1 MAEKTTLREHTHGSR
16 QMILEAALRLAA
28 ERGYVG
34 TTMALVRRATGLPP
48 SSLYWHFSNKDQL
61 LAEALE
67 HGYTRWNDIAPRW
80 EPTPTGDD
88 LRKGLLANLR
98 RTTSDT
104 HGAKADWW
112 RMGLM
117 LALESGPTVGDGP
130 RERFLQIRTQTLAEF
145 ERWWDEAVDLPA
157 THIETLARLTLAA
170 HDGLF
175 IHAQTDEYAELDPLR
190 QRLADGLAEVA
201 DHLRKQDTAAVPEP
215 VELPPVTYQ
224 GRSSSREKLVAAA
237 LEVAAESGY
246 EGASISRICAAA
258 ELPASSV
265 YWHFANKDDLFSA
278 AVDDSYRAWIST
290 QSSWQPPSADC
301 DCAAELPLMLR
312 PLVASLRRL
321 PPFLRIGLMLVLPK
335 RAEPLPGRDRF
346 LAVRRQS
353 RDDFAGWFRGAL
365 GDDGPVHADEMA
377 ALLLVIA
384 DGLLFAEALDSAD
397 MPPATT
403 SDLLARLVTATPFH
417 TQISH

>member
-1 MAEKTTLREHTHGSR
+1 MAEKTLREHAHGSR

-34 TTMALVRRATGLPP
+34 TTMAQVRRATGLPP

-67 HGYTRWNDIAPRW
+67 HGYTRWHHIAPRW

-88 LRKGLLANLR
+88 LREALLANLR
-98 RTTSDT
+98 RATSDT

-117 LALESGPTVGDGP
+117 LALESGPMVGDGP
-130 RERFLQIRTQTLAEF
+130 RERFLQIRSQTLADF
-145 ERWWDEAVDLPA
+145 ERWWSEAVDLPA
-157 THIETLARLTLAA
+157 PHIKTLARLTLAA

-175 IHAQTDEYAELDPLR
+175 IYVQTDEYADLDPLR

-201 DHLRKQDTAAVPEP
+201 ADLRGQDPTAVSEAVD
-215 VELPPVTYQ
+215 LPPVTYE

-246 EGASISRICAAA
+246 EGASISRICSAAD
-258 ELPASSV
+258 LPASSV
-265 YWHFANKDDLFSA
+265 YWHFTNKDDLFSA
-278 AVDDSYRAWIST
+278 AVDDSYRAWNGA
-290 QSSWQPPSADC
+290 QSSWQPPSADY
-301 DCAAELPLMLR
+301 DCSTELPLMLR

-321 PPFLRIGLMLVLPK
+321 PPFLRIGFMLVLPK
-335 RAEPLPGRDRF
+335 RPEPLPGRDRF

-365 GDDGPVHADEMA
+365 GDDGLDHADEMA
-377 ALLLVIA
+377 ALVLVIA
-384 DGLLFAEALDSAD
+384 DGLLFAEALDRAD

>member
-1 MAEKTTLREHTHGSR
+1 MVEKTLREHPHGSR

-67 HGYTRWNDIAPRW
+67 HGYSRWHRIAPRW
-80 EPTPTGDD
+80 QPTPSRD
-88 LRKGLLANLR
+88 LREGLLANLR
-98 RTTSDT
+98 RTTSYT
-104 HGAKADWW
+104 RGAKADWW

-130 RERFLQIRTQTLAEF
+130 RERFLQIRTQTLADF
-145 ERWWDEAVDLPA
+145 ERWWSGAVDLPA
-157 THIETLARLTLAA
+157 AHTQTLARLTLAA

-175 IHAQTDEYAELDPLR
+175 ILVQTEEYADIDPLR
-190 QRLADGLAEVA
+190 QRLADGLVELA
-201 DHLRKQDTAAVPEP
+201 DHLATHVPTPGPEIMD
-215 VELPPVTYQ
+215 VQPPTYA
-224 GRSSSREKLVAAA
+224 GDISSREKLVAAA

-258 ELPASSV
+258 GLPASSL
-265 YWHFANKDDLFSA
+265 YWHFANKGDLFSA
-278 AVDDSYRAWIST
+278 AVDDSYRAWSRA
-290 QSSWQPPSADC
+290 QSSWRPPGTDVDWSTD
-301 DCAAELPLMLR
+301 LPLLLT

-335 RAEPLPGRDRF
+335 RPEPLPGRDRF
-346 LAVRRQS
+346 LAVRSQS

-365 GDDGPVHADEMA
+365 GDDGPEHADEMA

-384 DGLLFAEALDSAD
+384 DGLLFAEALERPD
-397 MPPATT
+397 MPPAATA
-403 SDLLARLVTATPFH
+403 DLLARLVAATPFH

>member
-1 MAEKTTLREHTHGSR
+1 MVEKTLREHTHGSR

-48 SSLYWHFSNKDQL
+48 SSLYWHFPNKDQL
-61 LAEALE
+61 LADALE
-67 HGYTRWNDIAPRW
+67 HGYTRWHRAVPRW
-80 EPTPTGDD
+80 EETPRKGD
-88 LRKGLLANLR
+88 LREGLLANLR

-104 HGAKADWW
+104 RDANADWW

-130 RERFLQIRTQTLAEF
+130 RQRFLQIRTQTLAGF
-145 ERWWDEAVDLPA
+145 ELWWSGAVDLPPA
-157 THIETLARLTLAA
+157 HIETLARLTLAA

-175 IHAQTDEYAELDPLR
+175 IHVQTDAYAALDPLR

-201 DHLRKQDTAAVPEP
+201 DHLRKQDPAAVPED
-215 VELPPVTYQ
+215 VDLPPATFE

-258 ELPASSV
+258 KLPASSV

-278 AVDDSYRAWIST
+278 AVDDSYRAWSSA
-290 QSSWQPPSADC
+290 QSSWLPPSADC
-301 DCAAELPLMLR
+301 DWSTELPRMLK

-335 RAEPLPGRDRF
+335 RPEPLPGRDRF
-346 LAVRRQS
+346 LAVRLQS
-353 RDDFAGWFRGAL
+353 RADFAGWFRGAL
-365 GDDGPVHADEMA
+365 GDDAAEHAEEMA
-377 ALLLVIA
+377 ALVLVIA

-403 SDLLARLVTATPFH
+403 SDLLARLVTATPIH
-417 TQISH
+417 AQMSH

>member
-1 MAEKTTLREHTHGSR
+1 MVEKTLREHTHGSR

-67 HGYTRWNDIAPRW
+67 HGYTRWNRIAPRW
-80 EPTPTGDD
+80 EPTPSGGD
-88 LRKGLLANLR
+88 LREDLLTNLR

-130 RERFLQIRTQTLAEF
+130 RERFLRIRTQTLAAF
-145 ERWWDEAVDLPA
+145 ALWWSEAVDLPPA
-157 THIETLARLTLAA
+157 HIETLARLTLAA

-175 IHAQTDEYAELDPLR
+175 ILVQTDAYADLDPLR
-190 QRLADGLAEVA
+190 QRLADGLVAVA
-201 DHLRKQDTAAVPEP
+201 DRLRSLDPAAAPEA
-215 VELPPVTYQ
+215 VEMPPATYE
-224 GRSSSREKLVAAA
+224 GVSSSREKLVAAA
-237 LEVAAESGY
+237 LEVATESGY

-258 ELPASSV
+258 GLPASSV

-278 AVDDSYRAWIST
+278 AVDDSYRAWNST
-290 QSSWQPPSADC
+290 QSSWQPPDAGSDGAT
-301 DCAAELPLMLR
+301 ELPLMLT

-335 RAEPLPGRDRF
+335 RPEPLPGRDRF
-346 LAVRRQS
+346 LAVRRTA
-353 RDDFAGWFRGAL
+353 RDEFAGWFRGAL
-365 GDDGPVHADEMA
+365 GEDGREHADEMA

-397 MPPATT
+397 MPPAAT

>member
-1 MAEKTTLREHTHGSR
+1 MVEKTLREHTHGSR

-67 HGYTRWNDIAPRW
+67 HGYTRWSQIAPRW
-80 EPTPTGDD
+80 EPTPSGGD
-88 LRKGLLANLR
+88 LREELLTNLR

-130 RERFLQIRTQTLAEF
+130 RERFLRIRTQTLATF
-145 ERWWDEAVDLPA
+145 ALWWSEAVDLPRA
-157 THIETLARLTLAA
+157 HIETLARLTLAA

-175 IHAQTDEYAELDPLR
+175 IHVQTDAYADLDPLR
-190 QRLADGLAEVA
+190 QRLADGLAAVA
-201 DHLRKQDTAAVPEP
+201 DRLRTLDPAAAPET
-215 VELPPVTYQ
+215 VEMPPATYE
-224 GRSSSREKLVAAA
+224 GASSSREKLVAAA

-258 ELPASSV
+258 GLPASSV
-265 YWHFANKDDLFSA
+265 YWHFTNKDDLFSA
-278 AVDDSYRAWIST
+278 AVDDSYRAWSSA
-290 QSSWQPPSADC
+290 QSSWQPPGAAADC
-301 DCAAELPLMLR
+301 ATELPLMLT

-335 RAEPLPGRDRF
+335 RPEPLPGRDRF
-346 LAVRRQS
+346 LAVRRGA
-353 RDDFAGWFRGAL
+353 RDEFAGWFRGAL
-365 GDDGPVHADEMA
+365 GEDGREHADEMA

-403 SDLLARLVTATPFH
+403 ADLLAKLVTATPFH

>member
-1 MAEKTTLREHTHGSR
+1 MVEKTLREHTPGSR

-67 HGYTRWNDIAPRW
+67 HGYSSWRHIVPPW
-80 EPTPTGDD
+80 EPLPAGGD
-88 LRKGLLANLR
+88 LRDGLLANLR

-104 HGAKADWW
+104 HDALADWW

-117 LALESGPTVGDGP
+117 LALESGPTVGNGP
-130 RERFLQIRTQTLAEF
+130 RERFLQIRTQTLAGLEL
-145 ERWWDEAVDLPA
+145 WWSEAVGLPPA
-157 THIETLARLTLAA
+157 HTDILARLTLAA

-175 IHAQTDEYAELDPLR
+175 IHTQTDAYAELDPLR
-190 QRLADGLAEVA
+190 RRLADGLAEVA
-201 DHLRKQDTAAVPEP
+201 DHLGKHDPAATP
-215 VELPPVTYQ
+215 VAVDLPPATYEA
-224 GRSSSREKLVAAA
+224 RSSSREKLVAAA

-258 ELPASSV
+258 GLPASSV
-265 YWHFANKDDLFSA
+265 YWHFTNKDDLFSA
-278 AVDDSYRAWIST
+278 AVDDSYRAWSQA
-290 QSSWQPPSADC
+290 QSSRQPPSPGIDWAV
-301 DCAAELPLMLR
+301 ELPRMLT
-312 PLVASLRRL
+312 PLVASLHRL

-335 RAEPLPGRDRF
+335 RPEPLPGRDRF

-365 GDDGPVHADEMA
+365 GDDGAEHADEMA

-384 DGLLFAEALDSAD
+384 DGLLFAEALESAD
-397 MPPATT
+397 MPPVTT
-403 SDLLARLVTATPFH
+403 SDLLARLIAATPFP
-417 TQISH
+417 TQMSH

>member
-1 MAEKTTLREHTHGSR
+1 MVEKRLREHTHGSR
-16 QMILEAALRLAA
+16 QMILEAALTLAA

-67 HGYTRWNDIAPRW
+67 HGYTRWRRIVPQW
-80 EPTPTGDD
+80 EPTPSGRD
-88 LRKGLLANLR
+88 LREGLLANLR

-104 HGAKADWW
+104 RGAEADWW

-130 RERFLQIRTQTLAEF
+130 RERFLRIRTQMLTGF
-145 ERWWDEAVDLPA
+145 EMWWSEAVDLPA
-157 THIETLARLTLAA
+157 THIETLAHLTLAA

-175 IHAQTDEYAELDPLR
+175 IHVQTDEYADLDPLR
-190 QRLADGLAEVA
+190 QRLADGLVEVA
-201 DHLRKQDTAAVPEP
+201 DHLRKVDPGATAEAVD
-215 VELPPVTYQ
+215 LPPARHE
-224 GRSSSREKLVAAA
+224 GRSNSREKLVAAA

-258 ELPASSV
+258 GLPASSV

-278 AVDDSYRAWIST
+278 AVDDSYRAWNLA
-290 QSSWQPPSADC
+290 QSSWQTPSADI
-301 DCAAELPLMLR
+301 DWSTDLPRMLT

-346 LAVRRQS
+346 LAVRLRS
-353 RDDFAGWFRGAL
+353 RDEFAGWFRGAL
-365 GDDGPVHADEMA
+365 GDDGRAHADEMA

-384 DGLLFAEALDSAD
+384 DGLLFAEALDSAT
-397 MPPATT
+397 MPPALT

-417 TQISH
+417 AQTSH

>member
-1 MAEKTTLREHTHGSR
+1 MVEKALREHTPGSR
-16 QMILEAALRLAA
+16 QTILEAALRLAA

-48 SSLYWHFSNKDQL
+48 SSLYWHFPNKDQL

-67 HGYTRWNDIAPRW
+67 HGYTRWRRVVPRW
-80 EPTPTGDD
+80 EPTRTGGD
-88 LRKGLLANLR
+88 LRDGLLANLR
-98 RTTSDT
+98 RTTSNT
-104 HGAKADWW
+104 HDSSADWW

-130 RERFLQIRTQTLAEF
+130 RERFLQIRTQTLAGF
-145 ERWWDEAVDLPA
+145 ELWWSEAVDLPPA
-157 THIETLARLTLAA
+157 HTEILARLTLAA

-175 IHAQTDEYAELDPLR
+175 IYTQTGGYAEVDSLR
-190 QRLADGLAEVA
+190 QRLADGLIEVA
-201 DHLRKQDTAAVPEP
+201 GHLGKQDLVATPAAVDVAPA
-215 VELPPVTYQ
+215 TYEA
-224 GRSSSREKLVAAA
+224 GSSSRERLIAAA

-258 ELPASSV
+258 GLPASSV
-265 YWHFANKDDLFSA
+265 YWHFANKGDLFSA
-278 AVDDSYRAWIST
+278 AVDDSYRAWSSA
-290 QSSWQPPSADC
+290 QSSWQPPSADI
-301 DCAAELPLMLR
+301 DWSIELPRILT

-335 RAEPLPGRDRF
+335 RLEPLPGQDRF

-353 RDDFAGWFRGAL
+353 REDFAGWFRGAL
-365 GDDGPVHADEMA
+365 GDDGAEHADEMA

-384 DGLLFAEALDSAD
+384 DGLLFSEALERAD
-397 MPPATT
+397 MPAATT
-403 SDLLARLVTATPFH
+403 SDLLARLVAATPFP

>member
-1 MAEKTTLREHTHGSR
+1 MVEKALREHTQGSR

-48 SSLYWHFSNKDQL
+48 SSLYWHFPNKDQL

-67 HGYTRWNDIAPRW
+67 HGYARWHGRVPRW
-80 EPTPTGDD
+80 ESKPTDGD
-88 LRKGLLANLR
+88 LREGLLANLR

-104 HGAKADWW
+104 RDANADWW

-130 RERFLQIRTQTLAEF
+130 RQRFLQIRTQTLAGF
-145 ERWWDEAVDLPA
+145 EMWWSGAVDLPPA
-157 THIETLARLTLAA
+157 HIETLARLTLAA

-175 IHAQTDEYAELDPLR
+175 IHVQTDEYAELDPLR
-190 QRLADGLAEVA
+190 QRLADGLAAIA
-201 DHLRKQDTAAVPEP
+201 DHLRKQDPAATPEA
-215 VELPPVTYQ
+215 VDLPPVTYE
-224 GRSSSREKLVAAA
+224 GRSGSREKLVAAA

-258 ELPASSV
+258 GLPASSV

-278 AVDDSYRAWIST
+278 AVDDSYRAWQSA
-290 QSSWQPPSADC
+290 QSSWRPPRADC
-301 DCAAELPLMLR
+301 DWSTELPRMLT
-312 PLVASLRRL
+312 PLVASLHRL

-335 RAEPLPGRDRF
+335 RSEPLPGRDRF
-346 LAVRRQS
+346 LAVRLQS
-353 RDDFAGWFRGAL
+353 RADFADWLRGAL
-365 GDDGPVHADEMA
+365 GENGAAHADEMA
-377 ALLLVIA
+377 TLMLAIA
-384 DGLLFAEALDSAD
+384 DGLLFAEALDSAG

>member
-1 MAEKTTLREHTHGSR
+1 MAEQTLREHTHGSR
-16 QMILEAALRLAA
+16 QMILDAALRLAA

-48 SSLYWHFSNKDQL
+48 SSLYWHFSSKDQL

-67 HGYTRWNDIAPRW
+67 HGYTRWYQITPRW
-80 EPTPTGDD
+80 EPTPIGAD
-88 LRKGLLANLR
+88 LRKGLLVNLR
-98 RTTSDT
+98 HTTSDT
-104 HGAKADWW
+104 DGAKADWW

-145 ERWWDEAVDLPA
+145 SRWWSDAVDLPA
-157 THIETLARLTLAA
+157 PHIETLARLTLAA

-175 IHAQTDEYAELDPLR
+175 VHAQTDEYADLDPLR

-201 DHLRKQDTAAVPEP
+201 DDLRKQDPAAVPEA
-215 VELPPVTYQ
+215 VELPPVTYE
-224 GRSSSREKLVAAA
+224 GRSSSREKLIAAA

-265 YWHFANKDDLFSA
+265 YWHFENKDDLFSA
-278 AVDDSYRAWIST
+278 AVDDSYRAWIGS
-290 QSSWQPPSADC
+290 QSSWQPPRADC

-312 PLVASLRRL
+312 PLVASLHRL

-335 RAEPLPGRDRF
+335 RPEPLPGRDRF
-346 LAVRRQS
+346 LAVRRRS
-353 RDDFAGWFRGAL
+353 RDEFAGWFRGAL
-365 GDDGPVHADEMA
+365 GDDGPAHADEMA

-384 DGLLFAEALDSAD
+384 DGLLFAEALDRAD

>member
-1 MAEKTTLREHTHGSR
+1 MVEKSLREHAHGSR
-16 QMILEAALRLAA
+16 QMILEAALQLAA

-67 HGYTRWNDIAPRW
+67 HGYARWHRIPRW
-80 EPTPTGDD
+80 DPKPTGGD
-88 LRKGLLANLR
+88 LREELLANLR
-98 RTTSDT
+98 RTTADT
-104 HGAKADWW
+104 RDARADWW

-130 RERFLQIRTQTLAEF
+130 RQRFLQIRTQTLAGF
-145 ERWWDEAVDLPA
+145 ELWWSEAVDLPPD
-157 THIETLARLTLAA
+157 HIETLSRLTLAA

-175 IHAQTDEYAELDPLR
+175 IHVQTDEYAELDPLR
-190 QRLADGLAEVA
+190 ERLADGLAAGA
-201 DHLRKQDTAAVPEP
+201 DDLRKQDPDATSEV
-215 VELPPVTYQ
+215 VDLPPVTYE
-224 GRSSSREKLVAAA
+224 GRSGSREKLVAAA

-278 AVDDSYRAWIST
+278 AVDDSYRAWSSA

-301 DCAAELPLMLR
+301 DWSTELPRMLT
-312 PLVASLRRL
+312 PLVASLHRL

-335 RAEPLPGRDRF
+335 RPEPLPGRERF
-346 LAVRRQS
+346 LAVRQQS
-353 RDDFAGWFRGAL
+353 RADFAGWFRGAL
-365 GDDGPVHADEMA
+365 GGDGPEHADEMA
-377 ALLLVIA
+377 ALLLVTA
-384 DGLLFAEALDSAD
+384 DGLLFAEALDGAD
-397 MPPATT
+397 MPPTTT
-403 SDLLARLVTATPFH
+403 SDLLARLITATPFP